1 MTALHSIND
10 PRRELL
16 ALLAE
21 QQGKPS
27 YGNPARRFAFMLA
40 ERISANHTWYDSN
53 ENAVR
58 FLDAFAQIAGRMAGR
73 SSRRSAVGVSRRGC
87 GVGSRRRAWMLMTTG
102 AE

>member
-1 MTALHSIND
+1 MTAIHSIND

-73 SSRRSAVGVSRRGC
+73 SSIHPDL
-87 GVGSRRRAWMLMTTG
+87 RRRLNGIIALTG
-102 AE
+102 RE